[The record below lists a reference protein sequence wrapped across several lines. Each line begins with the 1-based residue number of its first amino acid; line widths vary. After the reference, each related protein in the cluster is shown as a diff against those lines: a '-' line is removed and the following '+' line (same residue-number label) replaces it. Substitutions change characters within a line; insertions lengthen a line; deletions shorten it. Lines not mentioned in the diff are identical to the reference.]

1 MKILVFSDIH
11 GSLNG
16 LKELLKSK
24 DYNSA
29 DRVIFLGDVAFGAS
43 RPNEC
48 IELLNNSKAVCL
60 LGNNDSYICYGIPNS
75 ELDEFG
81 AGKLKQYEYMDSVI
95 SLKSKQDLKSWQRE
109 LYISI
114 DGKKLYFTH
123 YPWERDELGD
133 LVVIDDEKFAS
144 LANCQKM
151 FADVDADYIF
161 FGHEHRAY
169 NFSDKNKN
177 FYCLDTFGLKKQ
189 GNYLMIRIEDGHL
202 SVEEKSLE
210 FDIAEEIKLMDKAG
224 YPYDKK
230 KIKKD

>member
-1 MKILVFSDIH
+1 MHLIL
-11 GSLNG
+11 
-16 LKELLKSK
+16 
-24 DYNSA
+24 Y
-29 DRVIFLGDVAFGAS
+29 RQMFG
-43 RPNEC
+43 
-48 IELLNNSKAVCL
+48 K
-60 LGNNDSYICYGIPNS
+60 
-75 ELDEFG
+75 
-81 AGKLKQYEYMDSVI
+81 
-95 SLKSKQDLKSWQRE
+95 
-109 LYISI
+109 
-114 DGKKLYFTH
+114 T
-123 YPWERDELGD
+123 
-133 LVVIDDEKFAS
+133 